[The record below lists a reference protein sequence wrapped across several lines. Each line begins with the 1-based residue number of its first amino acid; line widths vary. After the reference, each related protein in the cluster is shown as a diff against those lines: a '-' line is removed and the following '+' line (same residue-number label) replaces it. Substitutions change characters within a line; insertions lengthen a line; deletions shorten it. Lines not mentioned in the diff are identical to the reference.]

1 MSRGRGLL
9 RVKKKEE
16 EPQGGGGPLPLLM
29 RAPRGM
35 AAHGLVAALH
45 AECGALLAN
54 YMTM

>member
-1 MSRGRGLL
+1 ML